1 MANAQSATT
10 SSLTTAISFRIT
22 DTRKEWEARGETTIR
37 TIFKPHTG
45 GATEKKGRADLM
57 SDDPLCT
64 LAPTRINAGFGR
76 TGVRDVCGRRLRRIA
91 HPSSNRT
98 EHRALMPQAYYCGGF
113 LAGNEVDGGGYS
125 GQMQFNQ
132 IQQWSG
138 WPPATMA
145 PLLIAVREA
154 RVGVPAG
161 SSPFKGS
168 HH

>member
-1 MANAQSATT
+1 MRYLAIALVCLAASLSFAQQNT
-10 SSLTTAISFRIT
+10 
-22 DTRKEWEARGETTIR
+22 
-37 TIFKPHTG
+37 
-45 GATEKKGRADLM
+45 
-57 SDDPLCT
+57 
-64 LAPTRINAGFGR
+64 
-76 TGVRDVCGRRLRRIA
+76 
-91 HPSSNRT
+91 
-98 EHRALMPQAYYCGGF
+98 YCGGF